1 MSGCLAKTSTTSF
14 SGPSGKSLFKT
25 KCNVDTS
32 KCFAEASS
40 KCGGSYNVI
49 DRESHAVGSL
59 TDILPDP
66 MTWYGMTYECGS
78 SNGKYPKFAYQGQR
92 PNSSLNNT
100 IIIKN

>member
-1 MSGCLAKTSTTSF
+1 MAKTSTTSF
-14 SGPSGKSLFKT
+14 LGPSGKSLFKT
-25 KCNVDTS
+25 KCNADTS
-32 KCFAEASS
+32 KCFSEASS

-59 TDILPDP
+59 TDILQDP
-66 MTWYGMTYECGS
+66 MTRYGMTYECGS
-78 SNGKYPKFAYQGQR
+78 SNGKYPKFAFQGQR